1 MHNPEG
7 KRRSLFE
14 GVVMSKIAEI
24 FGYQSRD
31 KRYYLDLALWT
42 VAIIASV
49 WTLGGI
55 LSADSEYDGK
65 VTAVSAGVAVAAIL
79 LSSNRLVGIG
89 VVLGYFAVRGL
100 IALAE
105 TGEMRLVPVI
115 AVAVVGLVVVGVI
128 GNRRGKSPN

>member
-1 MHNPEG
+1 
-7 KRRSLFE
+7 
-14 GVVMSKIAEI
+14 MSKIAEI

-31 KRYYLDLALWT
+31 RRYYLDLALWT

-55 LSADSEYDGK
+55 LSAGSEYDRK
-65 VTAVSAGVAVAAIL
+65 VTAVSAGVAVTAIM

-105 TGEMRLVPVI
+105 TGEARLVPIV
-115 AVAVVGLVVVGVI
+115 AAAVVGLVVIGVI
-128 GNRRGKSPN
+128 GSRRGKSLN